1 MRKEREQEPV
11 PGTFTSSLDGPFRE
25 VREMRDLICW
35 KGSFLVRKSSA
46 ALFPLTGSSRW
57 PLSYA

>member
-1 MRKEREQEPV
+1 M
-11 PGTFTSSLDGPFRE
+11 PGTFASSLHGPFSE

-35 KGSFLVRKSSA
+35 KGSFLVRKSLA